1 MIVFGCIILT
11 IVQQIRDSMLMF
23 LTQEQVENIITYV
36 IVLRETSMPK
46 KPTTTKEAMI
56 DGAFRLIREQG
67 HEALTVRNLA
77 SFLGCST
84 QPIMYQFPDTEIL
97 KDLTYQK
104 ADAFH
109 SEYIL
114 TAGDLLEIGI
124 RYIRFAE
131 EEPQLF
137 RFLFQSGRF
146 SGLSLEDLIRAPE
159 AADVLAAVRT
169 EEDLTTEEAT
179 AFFEP
184 LVAVVHGY
192 ASLIANNGM
201 IYDPDTI
208 RRALLM
214 IAEGIERGRKQN
226 DEAVSK
232 E

>member
-1 MIVFGCIILT
+1 
-11 IVQQIRDSMLMF
+11 
-23 LTQEQVENIITYV
+23 
-36 IVLRETSMPK
+36 
-46 KPTTTKEAMI
+46 MI

-84 QPIMYQFPDTEIL
+84 QPIMYQFPDTDIL
-97 KDLTYQK
+97 KDLAYRK

-114 TAGDLLEIGI
+114 AAGDLLEIGI

-131 EEPQLF
+131 EEPRLF

-159 AADVLAAVRT
+159 AADVLAAVSS
-169 EEDLTTEEAT
+169 EGELTTEEAV

-184 LVAVVHGY
+184 LAAVVHGY

-201 IYDPDTI
+201 KYDPDAIRSALTI
-208 RRALLM
+208 
-214 IAEGIERGRKQN
+214 IAKGIERGSNQH

>member
-1 MIVFGCIILT
+1 
-11 IVQQIRDSMLMF
+11 
-23 LTQEQVENIITYV
+23 
-36 IVLRETSMPK
+36 MPRK
-46 KPTTTKEAMI
+46 ATTTKEAMI
-56 DGAFRLIREQG
+56 DGAFRLVREHG

-84 QPIMYQFPDTEIL
+84 QPIMYQFPDTDIL
-97 KDLTYQK
+97 KDLTYRK
-104 ADAFH
+104 ADTFH

-114 TAGDLLEIGI
+114 SAEDLLDMGI

-146 SGLSLEDLIRAPE
+146 SGLSLEDLIQAPE
-159 AADVLAAVRT
+159 AADVLAAVSSK
-169 EEDLTTEEAT
+169 EELTIEEAV

-201 IYDPDTI
+201 KYDPDAI
-208 RRALLM
+208 RSALIM
-214 IAEGIERGRKQN
+214 IAEGIGRGSNQN
-226 DEAVSK
+226 DEDVSK
-232 E
+232 K

>member
-1 MIVFGCIILT
+1 
-11 IVQQIRDSMLMF
+11 
-23 LTQEQVENIITYV
+23 
-36 IVLRETSMPK
+36 MPK
-46 KPTTTKEAMI
+46 RPTTTKEAMI

-84 QPIMYQFPDTEIL
+84 QPIMYQFPDTETL
-97 KDLTYQK
+97 KELTYQK

-109 SEYIL
+109 SKYIL
-114 TAGDLLEIGI
+114 AAEDLLELGI

-131 EEPQLF
+131 EEPRLF
-137 RFLFQSGRF
+137 RFLFQSGHF
-146 SGLSLEDLIRAPE
+146 SGFSLEDLIRAPE
-159 AADVLAAVRT
+159 GADVLAAVST
-169 EEDLTTEEAT
+169 EEELTTEEAA

-201 IYDPDTI
+201 KYDPDAI
-208 RRALLM
+208 RRVLLM
-214 IAEGIERGRKQN
+214 IADRIERGSDWN
-226 DEAVSK
+226 DKAVSK

>member
-1 MIVFGCIILT
+1 
-11 IVQQIRDSMLMF
+11 
-23 LTQEQVENIITYV
+23 
-36 IVLRETSMPK
+36 MPK
-46 KPTTTKEAMI
+46 KPTTTKEDVI
-56 DGAFRLIREQG
+56 NGAFRLVREQG

-77 SFLGCST
+77 AFLGCST

-97 KDLTYQK
+97 KDLTYRR

-114 TAGDLLEIGI
+114 AAQDLLEMGI
-124 RYIRFAE
+124 RYIRFAQ

-146 SGLSLEDLIRAPE
+146 SGLSLEDLIQAPE
-159 AADVLAAVRT
+159 AADVLAAVST
-169 EEDLTTEEAT
+169 ETELTVEEAA

-201 IYDPDTI
+201 KFDPDAI
-208 RRALLM
+208 RKALLM
-214 IAEGIERGRKQN
+214 IAEGIEKGRNQN

>member
-1 MIVFGCIILT
+1 M
-11 IVQQIRDSMLMF
+11 S
-23 LTQEQVENIITYV
+23 
-36 IVLRETSMPK
+36 K

-67 HEALTVRNLA
+67 HEALSVRNLA

-84 QPIMYQFPDTEIL
+84 QPIMYQFPDTDIL
-97 KDLTYQK
+97 KDLAYRK
-104 ADAFH
+104 AAAFH

-114 TAGDLLEIGI
+114 ASGDLLEMGL

-146 SGLSLEDLIRAPE
+146 SGLSLEDLIQAPE
-159 AADVLAAVRT
+159 AADVLATVSSEEGLTREDAV
-169 EEDLTTEEAT
+169 

-201 IYDPDTI
+201 KYDPDAI
-208 RRALLM
+208 RSALIM
-214 IAEGIERGRKQN
+214 IVEGLERGSNQN
-226 DEAVSK
+226 DKAVSK
-232 E
+232 K